1 MMISSSEPESSDS
14 SLARPLWRH
23 YLAALGIQADHLAN
37 DPNPPAELEAAI
49 EANVRHVGKT
59 VAHTEALNAEA
70 AELRA
75 RRDAGKWTD
84 ADSTRTLEV
93 LAGFA
98 QLQVNTRTA
107 MAALLT
113 VAARYQKPPEP

>member
-1 MMISSSEPESSDS
+1 M
-14 SLARPLWRH
+14 
-23 YLAALGIQADHLAN
+23 
-37 DPNPPAELEAAI
+37 
-49 EANVRHVGKT
+49 RHVGKT